1 MGHSENSDNKPPRYA
16 EDPQPSVL
24 LRHGIGFRLL
34 VSIVVFSLTITLM
47 STAVQL
53 YLDYR
58 NDLSAIPTQFNAIE
72 KSYGDSL
79 SMSLW
84 TLDKNL
90 LKAQVEGIKR
100 LPNIQFV
107 EVIEFTNKQDRNP
120 IVSVGQHETKA
131 TVSREFP
138 LALQRASGPPLTIG
152 SLYVETSLL
161 GIYSRLVDR
170 ALSIFVSQSVLIFL
184 VSLLTLFLVH
194 RLITRHMQRFAEFLR
209 HYDFNKE
216 GETLVLERKAPEHED
231 ELDRMVKAINTM
243 SSRLK
248 KYSNERNQVMETLRE
263 SETKYRRIVDT
274 ANEGIWVLSPD
285 KVVVFANARMA
296 EMLGHAGD
304 ELASRPACDFLFKE
318 DLPDLQKRGE
328 HRQQGLSEH
337 FERRLRRKDGQPV
350 WTIASGTPIF
360 DDKHHFQGSIAMFT
374 DITDRKLAEEEIQRL
389 NQQLE
394 QRVAERTAQLETA
407 NKELEAFS
415 YSVSHDL
422 RAPLRHIDGFLE
434 LLQNSLAPGLNEK
447 SQHYMDIIS
456 SAAKRMGTLIDDLL
470 SFSRMGRQDLTRAQ
484 VDMDDLVQNVIHEF
498 EPETRGRVVHWQV
511 EKLPMVTGDRA
522 MLRVAMVNLISNA
535 LKFTKLREQAD
546 IVIGCQQRDNTET
559 IIFVRDNGAGFDMRY
574 GNKLFHVFE
583 RLHNSGEFEGTG
595 IGLANVR
602 RVICRHGGRIWAD
615 GKVDEGAT
623 FYFSLPQANDGSVS

>member
-1 MGHSENSDNKPPRYA
+1 MSPSENSHHIPPLNA
-16 EDPQPSVL
+16 EGPQPAVL
-24 LRHGIGFRLL
+24 LHHGIGFRLL

-58 NDLSAIPTQFNAIE
+58 GDLSAVQTQFNAIE

-84 TLDKNL
+84 TLDKKQLN
-90 LKAQVEGIKR
+90 AQIEGIKR
-100 LPNIQFV
+100 LPDIQFV
-107 EVIEFTNKQDRNP
+107 EVIEGTAKHNRNP
-120 IVSVGQHETKA
+120 VVSVGQRETKA
-131 TVSREFP
+131 AISREFP
-138 LALQRASGPPLTIG
+138 LVLQRPSGPPLTIG
-152 SLYVETSLL
+152 GLYVETSLQ
-161 GIYSRLVDR
+161 GVYNRLFDR

-184 VSLLTLFLVH
+184 VSLFTLFLVH
-194 RLITRHMQRFAEFLR
+194 RLITRHMSRFAEFLH
-209 HYDFNKE
+209 HYDISKE

-243 SSRLK
+243 SFRLK
-248 KYSNERNQVMETLRE
+248 KYSSERNQVMETLRE
-263 SETKYRRIVDT
+263 GEAKYRRIVDT

-304 ELASRPACDFLFKE
+304 ELTGRQVCDFLFKE
-318 DLPDLQKRGE
+318 DLPDLQMRAEHGE
-328 HRQQGLSEH
+328 QGLSEH

-350 WTIASGTPIF
+350 WTIASGTPIL
-360 DDKHHFQGSIAMFT
+360 DDKHHFLGSIAMFT
-374 DITDRKLAEEEIQRL
+374 DITDRKLAEGEVQRL

-434 LLQNSLAPGLNEK
+434 LLRTSLAPAPNEK
-447 SQHYMDIIS
+447 SQHYMDIIA
-456 SAAKRMGTLIDDLL
+456 SATKRMGMLIDDLL
-470 SFSRMGRQDLTRAQ
+470 SFSRMGRQELTRAR
-484 VDMDDLVQNVIHEF
+484 VDLGELVQNVIQEF
-498 EPETRGRVVHWQV
+498 EPETRGRVINWQV
-511 EKLPMVTGDRA
+511 AKLPVVNGDRA
-522 MLRVAMVNLISNA
+522 MLRVALVNLISNA
-535 LKFTKLREQAD
+535 LKFTKQRAQAD
-546 IVIGCQQRDNTET
+546 IVIDCQRGNAET

-574 GNKLFHVFE
+574 GSKLFNVFE

-595 IGLANVR
+595 IGLANVH
-602 RVICRHGGRIWAD
+602 RVISRHGGRTWAE

-623 FYFSLPQANDGSVS
+623 FYFSLPQTKDGSVS

>member
-1 MGHSENSDNKPPRYA
+1 MPPPYA
-16 EDPQPSVL
+16 EEAQPSVL
-24 LRHGIGFRLL
+24 LHHGIGFRLL
-34 VSIVVFSLTITLM
+34 VSIVVFSLTITLI

-58 NDLSAIPTQFNAIE
+58 SDLSAVQTQFNAIE

-84 TLDKNL
+84 TLDKKQ
-90 LKAQVEGIKR
+90 LKAQIEGIKR
-100 LPNIQFV
+100 LPDIQFV
-107 EVIEFTNKQDRNP
+107 EVIEVTANQDRHP
-120 IVSVGQHETKA
+120 IVSVGQRETEA
-131 TVSREFP
+131 TLSREFP
-138 LALQRASGPPLTIG
+138 LALQRESSVPLTIG
-152 SLYVETSLL
+152 ILYVETSLH
-161 GIYSRLVDR
+161 GVYNRLFDR

-194 RLITRHMQRFAEFLR
+194 RLITRHMKRFAEFLQ
-209 HYDFNKE
+209 HYDISKE
-216 GETLVLERKAPEHED
+216 GETLVLERQAPEHED
-231 ELDRMVKAINTM
+231 ELDRMTKAINTM

-263 SETKYRRIVDT
+263 SEAKYRRIVDT
-274 ANEGIWVLSPD
+274 ANEGICVLSPD

-296 EMLGHAGD
+296 EMLGHTGE
-304 ELASRPACDFLFKE
+304 ELTARPACDFMFEE
-318 DLPDLQKRGE
+318 DLSDLQKKTE

-337 FERRLRRKDGQPV
+337 FERRLRRKDGQTV
-350 WTIASGTPIF
+350 WAIVSGTPIF

-374 DITDRKLAEEEIQRL
+374 DITDRKLAEEEVQRL

-407 NKELEAFS
+407 NRELEAFS

-434 LLQNSLAPGLNEK
+434 LLQKSLPLPLNEK
-447 SQHYMDIIS
+447 SQRYMDIIS
-456 SAAKRMGTLIDDLL
+456 SAAKRMGLLIDDLL
-470 SFSRMGRQDLTRAQ
+470 SFSRMGRQELTQAQ
-484 VDMDDLVQNVIHEF
+484 VDLGDLVQNVIHEF
-498 EPETRGRVVHWQV
+498 EPETRGRVIHWQV
-511 EKLPMVTGDRA
+511 AKLPVVTGDRA
-522 MLRVAMVNLISNA
+522 MLRIALVNLISNA
-535 LKFTKLREQAD
+535 LKFTKHRAQAD
-546 IVIGCQQRDNTET
+546 IVIGCQRDNAET

-574 GNKLFHVFE
+574 DNKLFRVFE

-602 RVICRHGGRIWAD
+602 RVISRHGGRTWAE
-615 GKVDEGAT
+615 GKVNEGAT
-623 FYFSLPQANDGSVS
+623 VYFSLPQGNDGSVS

>member
-1 MGHSENSDNKPPRYA
+1 MSPSENNYNMPPLYA
-16 EDPQPSVL
+16 EEPQSSVL

-58 NDLSAIPTQFNAIE
+58 GDLTAVQTQFNAIE

-84 TLDKNL
+84 TLDKKQLN
-90 LKAQVEGIKR
+90 AQIEGIKR
-100 LPNIQFV
+100 LPDIQFV
-107 EVIEFTNKQDRNP
+107 EIIEGTAKQNRNP
-120 IVSVGQHETKA
+120 IVSVGQRETKA
-131 TVSREFP
+131 TASRVFP
-138 LALQRASGPPLTIG
+138 LVLQRPSGPPLTIG
-152 SLYVETSLL
+152 SLYVETSLH
-161 GIYSRLVDR
+161 GVYNRLFDR

-184 VSLLTLFLVH
+184 VSLFTLFLVH
-194 RLITRHMQRFAEFLR
+194 RSITRHMRRFAEFLH
-209 HYDFNKE
+209 HYDISKE

-243 SSRLK
+243 SFRLK
-248 KYSNERNQVMETLRE
+248 KYSSERNQVMETLRE
-263 SETKYRRIVDT
+263 SEAKYRRIVDT
-274 ANEGIWVLSPD
+274 ANEGIWVLSPNN
-285 KVVVFANARMA
+285 VVVFANARMA

-304 ELASRPACDFLFKE
+304 ELTGRQACDFLFKE
-318 DLPDLQKRGE
+318 DLPDLQKRAE

-337 FERRLRRKDGQPV
+337 FERRLRRKEGQPV

-374 DITDRKLAEEEIQRL
+374 DITDRKLAEGEVQRL

-434 LLQNSLAPGLNEK
+434 LLKTSLAPAPNEK
-447 SQHYMDIIS
+447 SQHYMDIIA
-456 SAAKRMGTLIDDLL
+456 SATKRMGMLIDDLL
-470 SFSRMGRQDLTRAQ
+470 SFSRMGRQELTRAQ
-484 VDMDDLVQNVIHEF
+484 VDLGDLVQNVIHEF
-498 EPETRGRVVHWQV
+498 EPETRGRVIHWQV
-511 EKLPMVTGDRA
+511 AKLPVVTGDRA
-522 MLRVAMVNLISNA
+522 MLRVALVNLISNA
-535 LKFTKLREQAD
+535 LKFTKQRAQAV
-546 IVIGCQQRDNTET
+546 IVIDCQRDNAET
-559 IIFVRDNGAGFDMRY
+559 IVFVRDNGAGFDMRY
-574 GNKLFHVFE
+574 GSKLFSVFE

-602 RVICRHGGRIWAD
+602 RVISRHGGRTWAE

-623 FYFSLPQANDGSVS
+623 FYFSLPQANDGTVS